1 MAVELQ
7 GLRTLIHPVTDLDAA
22 KAWWTEY
29 LGFGP
34 YFDEPFY
41 VGFEVAGYELGLLP
55 GDEPAVGALT
65 YWGVDDVQ
73 AAMDVAV
80 AAGATVHVEATEVG
94 EGIVTGTVTT
104 PHSGV
109 VGFIR
114 NPLFSLPPAGT

>member
-1 MAVELQ
+1 MPVDLQ
-7 GLRTLIHPVTDLDAA
+7 GLRTLIHPVADLAA
-22 KAWWTEY
+22 ATAWWTEY

-55 GDEPAVGALT
+55 SDDTGSGALT
-65 YWGVDDVQ
+65 YWGVADVQ
-73 AAMDVAV
+73 AAMDAAVAV
-80 AAGATVHVEATEVG
+80 GATVHTPATEVG
-94 EGIVTGTVTT
+94 EGIITGTVTT